1 MGLGRTWWSASAS
14 GCRRLSPP
22 NWDCC
27 LGTTTNASVT
37 LPALEHGAIQRR
49 RYALTNA
56 ARLEGVGG
64 SNNGI
69 EVHAAPERRKDELDT
84 LVSRRHGDV
93 LLRGGSAIEVSG
105 RHAGSSD
112 PAEQRTKVSEVS
124 EGVHVAGDVA
134 YMALVGICATMLPIW
149 TVALRVLG
157 RRRALASAC
166 ARSGRSV

>member
-1 MGLGRTWWSASAS
+1 MRLVAVPWS
-14 GCRRLSPP
+14 
-22 NWDCC
+22 
-27 LGTTTNASVT
+27 TV
-37 LPALEHGAIQRR
+37 
-49 RYALTNA
+49 RYNGFALTNA
-56 ARLEGVGG
+56 ARLEGVGR
-64 SNNGI
+64 SDNGI
-69 EVHAAPERRKDELDT
+69 VVYAAAERRKDELDT

-166 ARSGRSV
+166 ARSGRPVA